1 MNSKEK
7 RILEEQA
14 RRKQQEEEDEKR
26 RRESDERMRNMALG
40 DMLNTGIPGGLDMDI
55 TTPL

>member
-1 MNSKEK
+1 M
-7 RILEEQA
+7 RREEEA
-14 RRKQQEEEDEKR
+14 RRRKQQEEEDEKR
-26 RRESDERMRNMALG
+26 RRESDERMRNMVLG